1 MPENNNNDLQKL
13 SYKLTTKLFVNSTPG
28 VRF

>member
-1 MPENNNNDLQKL
+1 MPENNNNDFQKL
-13 SYKLTTKLFVNSTPG
+13 SYGNTTKLFVNSTPG